1 MQQQKQSI
9 IMKYIITIILLTGN
23 LLAEDAVLSIE
34 KDVDSKASIVII
46 EDSSTAQSSSNHS
59 KMFSLLLNDIK
70 MSGHFNAD
78 KNSRKGSFDD
88 GMLPPELHDREYILK
103 YSYSPSGT
111 KLDIKLI
118 LVSENRVIL
127 QKGYGVNSNKRY
139 PFLAHN
145 AIVDINSALG
155 YDDVSWMKRYL
166 IFSKYIGSR
175 SSQIWIADYTLLFS
189 NRIVSGGLNLF
200 PIWANAS
207 QSAFYYT
214 SYNTGLPTLYKVDMH
229 SSSREKIVS
238 SEGMLVC
245 SDVNSDGSK
254 LLLTMAPNAQ
264 TDIYEYNVNSGSK
277 KKLTNFR
284 GIDVNARYLSDESRI
299 AFVSNRTGKA
309 NIYTKTI
316 GSSSVS
322 KAAHYG
328 TNNSSCDANGENI
341 LYSVKEGSNNNI
353 YLGTANSSYVRPLT
367 SNGYNNFPRFSTN
380 GKVILYIKQRGNENT
395 IGYMNL
401 ATKENALYKMM
412 SGRIQ
417 SIDW

>member
-1 MQQQKQSI
+1 MQQKFIRYLISFL
-9 IMKYIITIILLTGN
+9 LLTFN
-23 LLAEDAVLSIE
+23 LLAVDAVLTIE
-34 KDVDSKASIVII
+34 KDVDSKASIAII
-46 EDSSTAQSSSNHS
+46 EDSATANSSSNHS

-70 MSGHFNAD
+70 MSGHFNVD
-78 KNSRKGSFDD
+78 KTSRKGSFENT
-88 GMLPPELHDREYILK
+88 MLAPELHSREYVLK
-103 YSYSPSGT
+103 YSYSSSGT
-111 KLDIKLI
+111 KLDIKLV
-118 LVSENRVIL
+118 LVSENRVVL
-127 QKGYGVNSNKRY
+127 VKGYGVNRSNRY

-145 AIVDINSALG
+145 AIVDINNALG
-155 YDDVSWMKRYL
+155 YDDISWMKRYL
-166 IFSKYIGSR
+166 IFSKYLGSR
-175 SSQIWIADYTLLFS
+175 ASQIWIADYTLSFS
-189 NRIVSGGLNLF
+189 NKVLSGGLNLF
-200 PIWANAS
+200 PKWANSA

-214 SYNTGLPTLYKVDMH
+214 SYNSGLPTLYKVDMR
-229 SSSREKIVS
+229 SSSREKVVS

-245 SDVNSDGSK
+245 SDVSADGSR

-277 KKLTNFR
+277 KKLTTFR
-284 GIDVNARYLSDESRI
+284 GIDVNARYLGDESRI

-309 NIYTKTI
+309 NIYTKSI

-328 TNNSSCDANGENI
+328 ANNSSCDASGQNI
-341 LYSVKEGSNNNI
+341 LYSVKEGSSINV

-367 SNGYNNFPRFSTN
+367 SNGKNNFPRFSSN
-380 GKVILYIKQRGNENT
+380 GKVVLYIKQQGRGNT

>member
-1 MQQQKQSI
+1 MQLQS
-9 IMKYIITIILLTGN
+9 MKYIITFLLLTAN
-23 LLAEDAVLSIE
+23 LLAVDAVLTIE
-34 KDVDSKASIVII
+34 KDVDSKASIAII
-46 EDSSTAQSSSNHS
+46 EDSSTANSSSNHS

-78 KNSRKGSFDD
+78 KTSRKGSFENT
-88 GMLPPELHDREYILK
+88 MLPPELNNREYVLK
-103 YSYSPSGT
+103 YSYSSSGT
-111 KLDIKLI
+111 KLAVKLV

-127 QKGYGVNSNKRY
+127 EKGYSVNSSKRY

-145 AIVDINSALG
+145 AIVDINNALG
-155 YDDVSWMKRYL
+155 YDDISWMKRYL
-166 IFSKYIGSR
+166 IFSKYTGSR

-189 NRIVSGGLNLF
+189 NKIVSGGLNLF
-200 PIWANAS
+200 PKWANAG

-229 SSSREKIVS
+229 SSSRNEVIS
-238 SEGMLVC
+238 SEGMIVC
-245 SDVNSDGSK
+245 SDVSADGSR

-264 TDIYEYNVNSGSK
+264 TDVYEYNVHSGTK
-277 KKLTNFR
+277 KKLTKFR
-284 GIDVNARYLSDESRI
+284 GIDVNAKYLGDENSI

-309 NIYTKTI
+309 NIYTKSI

-341 LYSVKEGSNNNI
+341 LYSVKEGSNSNI

-367 SNGYNNFPRFSTN
+367 SNGINRFPRFSSN
-380 GKVILYIKQRGNENT
+380 GKVVLYIKQRGNGNT

-401 ATKENALYKMM
+401 ATKANSLYKMM
-412 SGRIQ
+412 NGRIQ